1 MENGFRR
8 NGMSPII
15 KKLGRIDSPA
25 RSMRLDSPNV
35 MRRIAEKAYA
45 LWEQRGRPH
54 GNDLQD
60 WLEAER
66 IERGK
71 AF

>member
-1 MENGFRR
+1 
-8 NGMSPII
+8 MSPIV
-15 KKLGRIDSPA
+15 KFLKSTDATA
-25 RSMRLDSPNV
+25 RTVRLHGPEA

-45 LWEQRGRPH
+45 LWEQHGRPH

-66 IERGK
+66 LERNRLS
-71 AF
+71 